1 MNLAIDIYY
10 HDKGATCVGVLFEW
24 EDAAPSKVIRAYL
37 DEVEEYVPGEF
48 YKRELPCVMAVIYQ
62 VKQFKVDCIVLDG
75 HVQLGDGQK
84 GLGEYVYQAVDEMYP
99 VIGVAKSSFHGNA
112 EYVREVRR
120 GESENPLYVSAIG
133 CDLDEAAECIQN
145 MHGAHRIPTL
155 LKEVDRLGRRFD
167 TSA

>member
-24 EDAAPSKVIRAYL
+24 EDSEPKKVIRAYI

-62 VKQFKVDCIVLDG
+62 VKQYKVDSIILDS
-75 HVQLGDGQK
+75 HVQLGEGQK
-84 GLGEYVYQAVDEMYP
+84 GLGEYVYEAVDKIYP
-99 VIGVAKSSFHGNA
+99 VIGVAKRSFHSNA
-112 EYVREVRR
+112 EYVREVRS

-133 CDLDEAAECIQN
+133 CDLDEAAEYIQN
-145 MHGAHRIPTL
+145 MHGEYRIPTM
-155 LKEVDRLGRRFD
+155 LKEVDRLGR
-167 TSA
+167 A

>member
-10 HDKGATCVGVLFEW
+10 HDKGATCVGVLFDW
-24 EDAAPSKVIRAYL
+24 EDVEPKKIIRAFL

-62 VKQFKVDCIVLDG
+62 VRQYKIDCIILDS
-75 HVQLGDGQK
+75 HVQLGNGQI
-84 GLGEYVYQAVDEMYP
+84 GLGEYVYKTVNEIYP
-99 VIGVAKSSFHGNA
+99 IIGVGKRGFYSNA

-133 CDLDEAAECIQN
+133 MDLDKAAECIKN
-145 MHGAHRIPTL
+145 MHGKFRLPTI
-155 LKEVDRLGRRFD
+155 LKEVDRIGREKIK
-167 TSA
+167 